1 MARFKH
7 IMKGEIMYNYGNKC
21 SYCGKEIITR
31 YRLTKKS
38 QKSQKYCSRKCLF
51 KGFTPWLRGTKGLVK
66 PNSGSFKKG
75 QVAPNKGKKLPQISG
90 KNHWNWKGGRIIQ
103 QGYVCI
109 KMPEYHS
116 ANSNGYVQRSH
127 YIMEQKL
134 GRHLK
139 RGEIVHHINEIK
151 TDDRPE
157 NLQLLK
163 NISEHNRIHKN
174 FSK

>member
-1 MARFKH
+1 
-7 IMKGEIMYNYGNKC
+7 MYNYGNKC
-21 SYCGKEIITR
+21 LNCGREIINK
-31 YRLTKKS
+31 YRLTKNSRKR
-38 QKSQKYCSRKCLF
+38 QKYCGRQCYKIHYVPSHK
-51 KGFTPWLRGTKGLVK
+51 GTKGIIK

-90 KNHWNWKGGRIIQ
+90 KKHWNWKGGRIIQ
-103 QGYVCI
+103 QGHVCI

-139 RGEIVHHINEIK
+139 RGEIIHHINEIK

-163 NISEHNRIHKN
+163 NISEHNKIHKN